1 MSLKFRKHLPICNGN
16 TPWTWSTG
24 LHCRG
29 CVAEVCVY
37 VSGKGYDHFIQCSG
51 WYSLRALSAY
61 IARAQ
66 YRWVLTVGKIGIK
79 CTWRVPAAGGS
90 LGEVGFSGTN
100 LAHGLMP
107 RDASNGVCV
116 GEVGSTKSNL
126 AQSDSPNT

>member
-51 WYSLRALSAY
+51 W
-61 IARAQ
+61 
-66 YRWVLTVGKIGIK
+66 VLTVGKIGIK
-79 CTWRVPAAGGS
+79 CTWRVPVAGGS